1 MLEQAR
7 IPARSLRDQAYQK
20 IKEKIL
26 YGDLSQGALVD
37 EKVLQAELE
46 IGRTPVREA
55 LNALMLENLIEVV
68 PRKGTYVQRITLED
82 FISLYQV
89 RSELE
94 PFIVRIATPI
104 ISHEMLSAFRM
115 RFSASEPLNASEM
128 AFADDNFH
136 RYLAQST
143 KNNYLIRMMENIY
156 FQDYRIRLMSTRATP
171 DTTETNR
178 GHLEIID
185 NMTSGNAA
193 DAEKAMRDHV
203 AYSREVA
210 MELNFRDIVYF

>member
-37 EKVLQAELE
+37 EKALQAELE

-115 RFSASEPLNASEM
+115 RFSASEPLNSSDM

-143 KNNYLIRMMENIY
+143 KNNYIIRMMENIY

-171 DTTETNR
+171 DTSETNR

-185 NMTSGNAA
+185 NMTAGNAA
-193 DAEKAMRDHV
+193 DAEKAMRDHI